1 MTAPRRALTLG
12 LAVALGLLTAA
23 CGGSGSR
30 LVEEAPARF
39 AGMDRRT
46 LNACAGTP
54 TAVEDAA
61 GGTVLHYEMS
71 SARQVDIPRPDP
83 GPGRVGSAS
92 DALPPP
98 PFKRFLALPPPGEMV
113 SSGIVA
119 RNAAARAFIRWTEA
133 DASVC
138 MAIAALQFIESCNC
152 PRKKR
157 VQNLS
162 AALGAR
168 ARREKP
174 WIENTGHT

>member
-1 MTAPRRALTLG
+1 MTAPHRS
-12 LAVALGLLTAA
+12 LASGFAVVLILLTAA
-23 CGGSGSR
+23 CGGSGSH
-30 LVEEAPARF
+30 LVEEAPSRF

-98 PFKRFLALPPPGEMV
+98 PSVTYRRNCSARFLVRDGRVVDAAFDGRAAGGEP
-113 SSGIVA
+113 A
-119 RNAAARAFIRWTEA
+119 PAACEPF
-133 DASVC
+133 V
-138 MAIAALQFIESCNC
+138 
-152 PRKKR
+152 
-157 VQNLS
+157 
-162 AALGAR
+162 
-168 ARREKP
+168 RRCLR
-174 WIENTGHT
+174 GG